1 MYDEAYLTEL
11 HIEYCTQKANEN
23 WNLVLKFNKA
33 ENYFTN
39 GLMWNYYNEI
49 LRFWSI
55 MYGTHGC

>member
-11 HIEYCTQKANEN
+11 HIEYCTRKVNEY
-23 WNLVLKFNKA
+23 WNLFIKGNTKGSLFV
-33 ENYFTN
+33 N
-39 GLMWNYYNEI
+39 GMMWNYYNEI